1 MTTTTTIK
9 VATDD
14 EIKSYLQR
22 EIIDALQGQGNAIT
36 GLEQY
41 VEAALDDIPEIDD
54 REEIMSR
61 VRRQIERA
69 DDAAADAD
77 WREAL
82 DAIYSINNE
91 LSWMLPGERGSRAHE
106 LQHELAAVIDA
117 IMAARIPWGTEAWR
131 SWSPYWGTRI
141 LTEQTRYQ
149 PWLREALEA
158 WERGAAMTIQ
168 RGWLES
174 KRGLYIELGH
184 DAEA

>member
-1 MTTTTTIK
+1 MNNTTIK

-14 EIKSYLQR
+14 EIRSYLQS
-22 EIIDALQGQGNAIT
+22 EIVDCLQGGAIT

-41 VEAALDDIPEIDD
+41 VEAALDELPVDD

-82 DAIYSINNE
+82 DAVYAVNTE
-91 LSWMLPGERGSRAHE
+91 LTWMLPGERGSRAHE
-106 LQHELAAVIDA
+106 LQHELADLIDA
-117 IMAARIPWGTEAWR
+117 IMQARIPWGTEAWQ
-131 SWSPYWGTRI
+131 SWHSRRGCNI
-141 LTEQTRYQ
+141 LLSRRRWQ

-158 WERGAAMTIQ
+158 WERGAAMTLQ

-184 DAEA
+184 DAE